1 MQKHSGFTLIELMV
15 VISIIGILA
24 AIAIPQFSAY
34 RDRAYRAEGHS
45 LGGALREEISAYYDT
60 VGVLPLDNAQLGLP
74 APATLRG
81 KYVAAMDVD
90 HGDVAIRFTDTIHS
104 PIGGQTV
111 HLKVAINT
119 DNPTGPLLWEW
130 VYPKEKP

>member
-1 MQKHSGFTLIELMV
+1 MQKQNGFTLIELMV

-45 LGGALREEISAYYDT
+45 LGGALREEISVYYDT
-60 VGVLPLDNAQLGLP
+60 IGMLPENNKQLALP
-74 APATLRG
+74 APETIRG
-81 KYVAAMDVD
+81 KYVSAISIEK
-90 HGDVAIRFTDTIHS
+90 GDVAIRFSDTINS
-104 PIGGQTV
+104 AVGGKV
-111 HLKVAINT
+111 LRLKVAINP

-130 VYPKEKP
+130 INPNDKP